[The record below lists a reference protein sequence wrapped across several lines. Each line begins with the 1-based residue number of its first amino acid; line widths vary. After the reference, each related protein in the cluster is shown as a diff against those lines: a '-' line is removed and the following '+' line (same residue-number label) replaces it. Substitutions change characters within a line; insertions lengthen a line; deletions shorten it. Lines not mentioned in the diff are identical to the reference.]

1 MIVLQ
6 YGTHLD
12 SISSYLLGP
21 TVCTV
26 PFFFYLIKPLELRRI
41 EIVAISRPNW
51 DKSFSLSDP
60 NATGATTALALS
72 VNGVYLAS
80 ACKEGI
86 FIWSTQTKHVLWR

>member
-1 MIVLQ
+1 MAPIWTAFLRTFSDPRYVRCL
-6 YGTHLD
+6 
-12 SISSYLLGP
+12 
-21 TVCTV
+21 
-26 PFFFYLIKPLELRRI
+26 FFFYLIKPLELRRI